1 MEKIRTTECL
11 SSEEKWNRANLT
23 DAFIFYRVMT
33 GNPDVCRRLLE
44 RLLHIKIEKIEILGE
59 KFFGIDARSKG
70 IRLDVYARDKDRVF
84 DVEIQV
90 ANTKELPER
99 ARYYQG
105 VMDVDQL
112 KSGQPYRELKES
124 HVIFI
129 CLEDI
134 FKKGKA
140 CYTFEN
146 ICLEDMQTKL
156 NDRSIKHFFAA
167 ENYDKIKEDRE
178 LRAFLKMLETG
189 TPEDSYTQ
197 ELNRCTAEAKQS
209 VQTRRLYM
217 DWNRELNY
225 ARENGYDTG
234 YDTGLQNKAVDAAEK
249 MLCEN
254 ISPEVIAR
262 CTGLSVAEVEKI
274 KKGLVCVK

>member
-1 MEKIRTTECL
+1 MEKERKTESL

-44 RLLHIKIEKIEILGE
+44 RLLHITIEKIEILGE

-254 ISPEVIAR
+254 IPPEVIAR

-274 KKGLVCVK
+274 KKGLVCIK